1 VKIASRVRA
10 AFAKVVN
17 GFRQKQTLSPV
28 SDRGWYTVFESF
40 TGAWQRNVEINQ
52 DRVLSHPTVYACVTL
67 IASDIGKLAL
77 RLMAQH
83 QSGIWQET
91 TSAAFSPVLRKPNN
105 YQTRQQ
111 FIETWV
117 VSKLIHGNAYILL
130 ATDNRNTVSA
140 MYVLDPTRVKPLVA
154 PDGTVYYQLNE
165 DDLSGVHQDMPAVP
179 AEWIIHDR
187 MECLFH
193 PLVGTSPLYACGLA
207 ATQGLNISSNATQFF
222 GNRSQPGGVLTAP
235 DTIDDTTAARIK
247 AYWEANYTGENA
259 GRIAVLGDGL
269 QYMPMSVNAADS
281 QMVEQSEDAAKMICS
296 AFHVPAYMVGVGD
309 PPPYNN
315 TAALNQHYYD
325 KCLHKLIDSIENG
338 LDLGLDLMK
347 SGYRAEFDLRDLLRM
362 DAAALMS
369 RLGEGVKHGIIAPNE
384 ARAEIGYAPVDG
396 GDKPYLQQQNY
407 SLEALAK
414 RDATADPFAT
424 AKPPAAPAPTEP
436 AETAAKA
443 ALESIERLATAAIQK
458 QQEPTAV
465 TPADDSAKEAV
476 ASMERLAA
484 AAIQKEAPDHFDAIK
499 ALIDGLAEKQ
509 AKAVDDLS
517 RRVESLSEKD
527 DDVDAYADLLTRMT
541 ARFEAAHVA

>member
-91 TSAAFSPVLRKPNN
+91 TSAAFSHVLRKPNN

-187 MECLFH
+187 MESLFH
-193 PLVGTSPLYACGLA
+193 PLVGTSPLYAAGLA
-207 ATQGLNISSNATQFF
+207 ATQGLNIASNSTKFF
-222 GNRSQPGGVLTAP
+222 GNNSQPGGILTAP
-235 DTIDDTTAARIK
+235 NDISDENAARIK
-247 AYWEANYTGENA
+247 AYWETAYQGDNVGK
-259 GRIAVLGDGL
+259 IAVLGDGMKYEAMAVKAVDAQL
-269 QYMPMSVNAADS
+269 IEQDQNAA
-281 QMVEQSEDAAKMICS
+281 ERICS
-296 AFHVPAYMVGVGD
+296 AFHVPPYMVGVG
-309 PPPYNN
+309 PTPTYNN
-315 TAALNQHYYD
+315 VEALSQQYYTQ
-325 KCLHKLIDSIENG
+325 CLQKKIEAIEAL
-338 LDLGLDLMK
+338 LDEGLGLRQAGFR
-347 SGYRAEFDLRDLLRM
+347 SEFDLDDLLRM
-362 DAAALMS
+362 DSATLVRSITEAVDAAVMTPNEGRRKLNLLPVPGGDTPYKQQQDFSLAAL
-369 RLGEGVKHGIIAPNE
+369 
-384 ARAEIGYAPVDG
+384 AE
-396 GDKPYLQQQNY
+396 
-407 SLEALAK
+407 
-414 RDATADPFAT
+414 RDANKPFL
-424 AKPPAAPAPTEP
+424 KPAASPVA
-436 AETAAKA
+436 
-443 ALESIERLATAAIQK
+443 
-458 QQEPTAV
+458 
-465 TPADDSAKEAV
+465 TPAADSGSSNSGDDELDDEEIKTLASSLMFAKM
-476 ASMERLAA
+476 S
-484 AAIQKEAPDHFDAIK
+484 H
-499 ALIDGLAEKQ
+499 AEH
-509 AKAVDDLS
+509 AN
-517 RRVESLSEKD
+517 
-527 DDVDAYADLLTRMT
+527 
-541 ARFEAAHVA
+541 

>member
-91 TSAAFSPVLRKPNN
+91 TSPAFSPVLRKPNN

-130 ATDNRNTVSA
+130 APDNRNTVAS

-222 GNRSQPGGVLTAP
+222 GNRSQPGGVLTA
-235 DTIDDTTAARIK
+235 DGAIDDSTAARIK

-269 QYMPMSVNAADS
+269 RYEAMSVNASDS
-281 QMVEQSEDAAKMICS
+281 QMVEQDKNAAERICS
-296 AFHVPAYMVGVGD
+296 AFHVPPHMVGVG
-309 PPPYNN
+309 PMPTYNN
-315 TAALNQHYYD
+315 IEALSQQYYTQ
-325 KCLHKLIDSIENG
+325 CLQKKIEAIEAL
-338 LDLGLDLMK
+338 LDEGLGLRQAGFR
-347 SGYRAEFDLRDLLRM
+347 SEFNLDDLLRM
-362 DAAALMS
+362 DSATLVRSIKEAVDAAVMTPNEGRRKLGLLPVTGGDTPYKQQQDFSLAAL
-369 RLGEGVKHGIIAPNE
+369 
-384 ARAEIGYAPVDG
+384 AERDSNKPFSQPV
-396 GDKPYLQQQNY
+396 
-407 SLEALAK
+407 
-414 RDATADPFAT
+414 T
-424 AKPPAAPAPTEP
+424 PAAPTDA
-436 AETAAKA
+436 AETAAAAKA
-443 ALESIERLATAAIQK
+443 AVESIERLATAALQK
-458 QQEPTAV
+458 QQEPALAA
-465 TPADDSAKEAV
+465 PADDSAKEAV

-484 AAIQKEAPDHFDAIK
+484 AAIQKEAPDHFDAIRT
-499 ALIDGLAEKQ
+499 LIDGMAEKH

-517 RRVESLSEKD
+517 RRVESLTEKD
-527 DDVDAYADLLTRMT
+527 DGADAYADLLVRMT